1 MKKLRESG
9 IINMYGS
16 SPYLYMGKERLAH
29 EHKYNDTNEAFDEL
43 KSNVTWPEWEEVQ
56 RLTIVVAVF
65 SVLFALA
72 TWGVDEIF
80 AKTLEGFFNWIK
92 A

>member
-1 MKKLRESG
+1 
-9 IINMYGS
+9 
-16 SPYLYMGKERLAH
+16 
-29 EHKYNDTNEAFDEL
+29 
-43 KSNVTWPEWEEVQ
+43 VQ

-80 AKTLEGFFNWIK
+80 IK
-92 A
+92 AVDFLTG

>member
-1 MKKLRESG
+1 MKVLNYISESF
-9 IINMYGS
+9 
-16 SPYLYMGKERLAH
+16 E
-29 EHKYNDTNEAFDEL
+29 EL
-43 KSNVTWPEWEEVQ
+43 KTNTTWPEWSEVQ

-72 TWGVDEIF
+72 TWGVDELC
-80 AKTLEGFFNWIK
+80 AKSIAGFFSWIK

>member
-1 MKKLRESG
+1 MTKVVNYIS
-9 IINMYGS
+9 
-16 SPYLYMGKERLAH
+16 
-29 EHKYNDTNEAFDEL
+29 EAFEEL
-43 KSNVTWPEWEEVQ
+43 KSNVTWPTWAEVQ

-80 AKTLEGFFNWIK
+80 AKSLAGFFSWIK